1 MGINHLA
8 DYRLNRRLRRLP
20 SVTVDLTQ
28 LETVVTPMRRLPSA
42 TESAVLDAS
51 RRMVW
56 MAEQV
61 KTR

>member
-1 MGINHLA
+1 MMGINHLA

-42 TESAVLDAS
+42 TEAVRTSKLAWAAS
-51 RRMVW
+51 L
-56 MAEQV
+56 AI
-61 KTR
+61 TRK